1 VSALTPNF
9 IDSEISDATLSQTPV
24 SNHKGTECTEWK
36 ITSPITF
43 EYRVREEADVLDPAS
58 DALIYGHLAGDP
70 VLLAKAKARPL
81 KRVVVVDDTVHALYG
96 ERIEAY
102 FAHYGVQTRL
112 LVLPTTEENK
122 NMDMVLTIAE
132 AIHDLGIDRRLDPV
146 IAIGG
151 GVCMDIVGFAASIYR
166 RRTPYIR
173 VPTTLMGYVDA
184 SIGAKSGVN
193 FSGKKNK
200 LGAYLPPALAIL
212 DRSFLAT
219 LDQRQLSNGAA
230 EIAKMALVKDPEL
243 FHLLCE
249 HGEQLIDHKFQ
260 DYGEASSITRAP
272 SRVLFLAIQT
282 MLEELAPNLWE
293 DSLERL
299 VDFGHVFSMELE
311 MEVLHDEKLFHGEA
325 VAIDMAF
332 CATLSYVRG
341 HIDSHML
348 TRILDMMKSL
358 KLPVY
363 HPKLDAAM
371 LDFALYERIKFSQ
384 GQKIPLP
391 VAPGESRIFN
401 DVTMDQIN
409 EALEEWT
416 RRCA

>member
-1 VSALTPNF
+1 
-9 IDSEISDATLSQTPV
+9 
-24 SNHKGTECTEWK
+24 
-36 ITSPITF
+36 
-43 EYRVREEADVLDPAS
+43 
-58 DALIYGHLAGDP
+58 
-70 VLLAKAKARPL
+70 
-81 KRVVVVDDTVHALYG
+81 
-96 ERIEAY
+96 
-102 FAHYGVQTRL
+102 
-112 LVLPTTEENK
+112 
-122 NMDMVLTIAE
+122 
-132 AIHDLGIDRRLDPV
+132 
-146 IAIGG
+146 
-151 GVCMDIVGFAASIYR
+151 
-166 RRTPYIR
+166 
-173 VPTTLMGYVDA
+173 
-184 SIGAKSGVN
+184 
-193 FSGKKNK
+193 
-200 LGAYLPPALAIL
+200 
-212 DRSFLAT
+212 
-219 LDQRQLSNGAA
+219 
-230 EIAKMALVKDPEL
+230 
-243 FHLLCE
+243 
-249 HGEQLIDHKFQ
+249 
-260 DYGEASSITRAP
+260 
-272 SRVLFLAIQT
+272 